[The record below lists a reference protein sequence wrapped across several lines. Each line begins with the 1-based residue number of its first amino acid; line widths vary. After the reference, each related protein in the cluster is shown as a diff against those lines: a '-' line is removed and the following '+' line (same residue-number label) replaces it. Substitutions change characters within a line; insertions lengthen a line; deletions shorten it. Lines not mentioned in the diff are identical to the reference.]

1 MADKPI
7 RRKKRAR
14 SSSSSEP
21 PEETRA
27 KGPGAV
33 GVMGN
38 QGTRRFRRRRAN

>member
-1 MADKPI
+1 MAGKPT
-7 RRKKRAR
+7 RRKKQTRV
-14 SSSSSEP
+14 STSE